1 MNTSIP
7 RVHITVLGSGT
18 SAGVPTIGC
27 SCSVCTSSDPRDTRL
42 RPSILIRYDEP
53 GFGERA
59 VLIDTTPDFRAQAL
73 RTPIT
78 RIDAILYT
86 HSHADHILGLDD
98 VRPFNYRQKQAIPLY
113 GAAATLEA
121 IQRVFGY
128 AFDDAPKNT
137 MVPRLNV
144 NPLNG
149 EPFCLFGL
157 EFTPVTVMHG
167 NAAILGYRF
176 GNAAYLTDHSEIP
189 EASKAK
195 LLGLDVLFLDALR
208 HRPHPTH
215 STVAA
220 SLKTVE
226 ELKPRRTFFTH
237 ICHDLAHAET
247 DAALPRHVRLAYDG
261 LEIDVEG
268 GMAGDEIAC
277 TTERALSYGRASQTA
292 RGDACPTNAEGKA
305 AGGTACPARATS
317 VVTIGNFDGVHIGH
331 RHLLREVVEA
341 AGKAGAKPAVLTFDP
356 HPARVVAPERAP
368 RLLSTME
375 ERRAWMAAAGIDEVV
390 ELPFTAE
397 VARLSPEEFVR
408 DILVAKLGAKVV
420 LVGENFRFGHKQAGD
435 MDGLIALGT
444 KYGFEVRHAESV
456 TCRGQV
462 VSSSAI
468 RKFIEAGDVGM
479 AWRFL
484 GRPYSI
490 TGDVVRGRGVGSKV
504 TVPTINMKTAA
515 EVLPA
520 MGVYVTRTLE
530 IGTGRRWNS
539 ITNIGYRPTF
549 ESAAPELSIETFLLD
564 PLFGDAPSRI
574 VLAFLHRVREERKFE
589 SPELLKGQIF
599 RDVKRAR
606 SFLRLVALGNTK
618 LGRE

>member
-1 MNTSIP
+1 MNKSLPGVHIG
-7 RVHITVLGSGT
+7 VHITVLGSGT

-27 SCSVCTSSDPRDTRL
+27 NCAVCTSTDPRDTRL
-42 RPSILIRYDEP
+42 RPSILIRYDDP
-53 GFGERA
+53 SFGERA

-113 GAAATLEA
+113 GLAATLEA

-149 EPFCLFGL
+149 EPFDLFGL

-167 NAAILGYRF
+167 DQAILGYRF

-189 EASKAK
+189 AESKAK
-195 LLGLDVLFLDALR
+195 LQGLDVLFLDALR

-215 STVAA
+215 STVAT

-261 LEIDVEG
+261 LEIDVEA
-268 GMAGDEIAC
+268 GM
-277 TTERALSYGRASQTA
+277 
-292 RGDACPTNAEGKA
+292 
-305 AGGTACPARATS
+305 AGGTACPTKIATA
-317 VVTIGNFDGVHIGH
+317 VTIGNFDGVHIGH

-341 AGKAGAKPAVLTFDP
+341 AKKVGATPAVLTFDP
-356 HPARVVAPERAP
+356 HPSKVVAPERTP
-368 RLLSTME
+368 RLLSTMD
-375 ERRAWMAAAGIDEVV
+375 ERRAWMAAAGIEDVTV
-390 ELPFTAE
+390 LPFTKDI
-397 VARLSPEEFVR
+397 ARLTPEEFVR
-408 DILVAKLGAKVV
+408 DIVVGKLGAKVV
-420 LVGENFRFGHKQAGD
+420 LVGENFRFGHKQSGD
-435 MDGLIALGT
+435 MATLIALGE

-456 TCRGQV
+456 MCRGQV

-468 RKFIEAGDVGM
+468 RKFIETGDVGM
-479 AWRFL
+479 AWRYL

-490 TGDVVRGRGVGSKV
+490 MGDVVHGRGVGSKK
-504 TVPTINMKTAA
+504 TVPTINITTEA

-520 MGVYVTRTLE
+520 TGVYVTRTLE
-530 IGTGRRWNS
+530 MGTGRRWNS
-539 ITNIGYRPTF
+539 ISNVGYRPTF
-549 ESAAPELSIETFLLD
+549 ESEKPELSIETFLLD
-564 PLFGDAPSRI
+564 PLFGDTPQRI
-574 VLAFLHRVREERKFE
+574 VLAFLHRVRDEKKFE
-589 SPELLKGQIF
+589 SPDLLKAQIF
-599 RDVKRAR
+599 RDVKQAK
-606 SFLRLVALGNTK
+606 SFFRLATK
-618 LGRE
+618 FGKGKIGRE